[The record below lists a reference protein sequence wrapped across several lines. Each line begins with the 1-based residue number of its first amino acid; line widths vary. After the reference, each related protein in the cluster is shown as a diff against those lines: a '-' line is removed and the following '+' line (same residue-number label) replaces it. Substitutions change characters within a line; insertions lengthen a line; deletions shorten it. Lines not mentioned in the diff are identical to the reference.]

1 MDAAISASA
10 LRSWMQ
16 ANRWDA
22 RDSATNE
29 APTSKGHP
37 YGSPLS
43 WGSSAT
49 GGVNL
54 AGWSKLRFQDVYEAG
69 QKVSLKELESTHIS
83 TVPQSSVLILL
94 FYSDLGINEFSKI
107 TK

>member
-1 MDAAISASA
+1 MNKATAGQFSDGLSPPRIVSLAIMVASMDAAISASA

-16 ANRWDA
+16 ATRANRWDT
-22 RDSATNE
+22 RDPATIE

-49 GGVNL
+49 GGVSL
-54 AGWSKLRFQDVYEAG
+54 AGWSTE
-69 QKVSLKELESTHIS
+69 
-83 TVPQSSVLILL
+83 
-94 FYSDLGINEFSKI
+94 
-107 TK
+107 